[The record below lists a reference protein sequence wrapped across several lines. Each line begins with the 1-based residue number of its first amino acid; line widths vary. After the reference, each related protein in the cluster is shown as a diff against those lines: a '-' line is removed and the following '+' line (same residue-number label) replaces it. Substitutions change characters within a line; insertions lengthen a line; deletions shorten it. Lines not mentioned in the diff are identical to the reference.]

1 MAEKKS
7 VQFALLTVFATIL
20 VVIGHSDITDD
31 FKALW
36 IYKWVYSFH
45 MPLFFFISGF
55 LMFLTNPISRTKE
68 ISYRKFIS
76 KKAYRL
82 LLPFFFINSIIFVI
96 KATLFARGDMV
107 QNAVEFDVNSFIN
120 HTIFSPIGFMWFLP
134 ALFCIFCIT
143 YPILKYIHGMRFTCR
158 RSWGGVFVMITFAGV
173 FLLADI
179 FLSGISFM
187 QIGKAIHYE
196 PYFLVGG
203 IYCLYKHPIDNILR
217 KYAAFI
223 FLISGIISVLLVF
236 RGLFAAL
243 SGIIFSVM
251 LSLYWRDK
259 GRDVIIRLSTY
270 TYSIF
275 LLSYFPQMLV
285 RGPIFHH
292 CVEINQYIF
301 SVLSFISGLILP
313 IVICMFIRK
322 VRKYS
327 RFVDSL
333 AFLVGI

>member
-1 MAEKKS
+1 MRVEIWFRMQWS
-7 VQFALLTVFATIL
+7 LTLIVLLITLFL
-20 VVIGHSDITDD
+20 VLSGLCG
-31 FKALW
+31 F
-36 IYKWVYSFH
+36 Y
-45 MPLFFFISGF
+45 PLFFVFSALHIPF
-55 LMFLTNPISRTKE
+55 LNIYMGCVLHAEDR
-68 ISYRKFIS
+68 
-76 KKAYRL
+76 
-82 LLPFFFINSIIFVI
+82 
-96 KATLFARGDMV
+96 
-107 QNAVEFDVNSFIN
+107 
-120 HTIFSPIGFMWFLP
+120 
-134 ALFCIFCIT
+134 
-143 YPILKYIHGMRFTCR
+143 
-158 RSWGGVFVMITFAGV
+158 GGVFVMITFAGV